1 MLKLLKLLKLNPEA
15 KIVLFRRST
24 AVIFLF
30 VLNFATAETV
40 DVNQTSILVSDTV
53 SNDSLKLRQ
62 AFAQII
68 AKNTGENL
76 RDILSNSV
84 FNSVNIKK
92 GVKRS
97 YYEKIE
103 AKYFY
108 TRQNKLW
115 FHLVMDDVFVQNTIQ
130 QAGFSLLP
138 HHRKK
143 IMLWIV
149 KETNVEE
156 NTRQDNTPEK
166 QPAPQTLQTP
176 QTILSYAYNDELTM
190 YWIDRWSKALGLVFV
205 MPVLDEEDK
214 LLVPPNSIK
223 TLSYEAIDQSN
234 NRYKIQQNL
243 LVYIKNSLQNIKIRM
258 GLTFQKDDMLIKHY
272 QEQADEQNGTE
283 EGEMLFSV
291 MLEAAQQYAALNKIN
306 REDLEK
312 HTVRILIHTLESYQ
326 QVNVV
331 RKYITSLSVIDSYD
345 IVSASK
351 GELVLNVNMSVST
364 VAFLNLT
371 QRENTLLY
379 DKSSPLNQL
388 FFSLVKQHEGN

>member
-1 MLKLLKLLKLNPEA
+1 MFSRKL
-15 KIVLFRRST
+15 T
-24 AVIFLF
+24 AVMFLF
-30 VLNFATAETV
+30 VLNFATAQTV

-68 AKNTGENL
+68 AKNTGENI
-76 RDILSNSV
+76 RDVLSNSV

-97 YYEKIE
+97 YFEKIE
-103 AKYFY
+103 AKYFH

-115 FHLVMDDVFVQNTIQ
+115 FHLVMDDVFVQNVIQ

-149 KETNVEE
+149 TESNVEE
-156 NTRQDNTPEK
+156 NTHQDSTSAK
-166 QPAPQTLQTP
+166 QPVLQVP

-190 YWIDRWSKALGLVFV
+190 YWIDRWSKVLGLVFV
-205 MPVLDEEDK
+205 MPAMDEQDK
-214 LLVPPNSIK
+214 LLVSPNSIK

-234 NRYKIQQNL
+234 NRYKTQQNL
-243 LVYIKNSLQNIKIRM
+243 LVYIKNSLQNTKIRM

-272 QEQADEQNGTE
+272 QEQADEQNQIE

-291 MLEAAQQYAALNKIN
+291 MLEAAQQYAERNKIS

-312 HTVRILIHTLESYQ
+312 HTVRILIHELENYQ
-326 QVNVV
+326 QVNLV

-364 VAFLNLT
+364 VAFLNLI

-379 DKSSPLNQL
+379 DKNSPLNQL
-388 FFSLVKQHEGN
+388 FFSLVKQHEDS